1 MYGAVLGGRGEE
13 ISIMPA
19 VCPRGTVSVSSLDY
33 FSSISSSSKHS
44 LPSFPLS
51 IGSRHIQDYFKKK
64 RGGGRKFIN
73 PQHEKAMREEQRNKM
88 KVTVRAKFVVG
99 FWELVPME

>member
-13 ISIMPA
+13 VSIMPV

-64 RGGGRKFIN
+64 RGGGENSLI
-73 PQHEKAMREEQRNKM
+73 HSMRRPC
-88 KVTVRAKFVVG
+88 VRSRGIK
-99 FWELVPME
+99 